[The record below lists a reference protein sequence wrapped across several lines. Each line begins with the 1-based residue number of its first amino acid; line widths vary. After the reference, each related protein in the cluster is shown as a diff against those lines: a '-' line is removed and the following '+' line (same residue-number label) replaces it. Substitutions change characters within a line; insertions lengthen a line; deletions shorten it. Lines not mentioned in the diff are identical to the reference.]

1 MRVAPSLA
9 GLVLAAAMGAE
20 ACGGS
25 GYQFVQ
31 NEDLGVYAKV
41 PDGWT
46 VYDESD
52 LFPDDSDQQL
62 ERRRESSWMR
72 TFDASDEPSVE
83 GSQSPGESDPTGVVQ
98 VQRLTADVREQM
110 SLSAMRGL
118 GNPMNDPVA
127 ASRQSDQVEV
137 LLDEPAE
144 FEGGYHGVHTVFAV
158 APEPEGDAVVID
170 RTVLLDS
177 ASTTLFMFQ
186 VACEE
191 QCYLDTHHD
200 EITEI
205 VESWTIQEGDR

>member
-1 MRVAPSLA
+1 MRVAAP
-9 GLVLAAAMGAE
+9 LVGVVVAVALGAE

-46 VYDESD
+46 IYDEAD
-52 LFPDDSDQQL
+52 LFPEDSEEQL
-62 ERRRESSWMR
+62 ERRRSSSWLR
-72 TFDASDEPSVE
+72 TFDASDDPSVE
-83 GSQSPGESDPTGVVQ
+83 GSQSPGESEPTGVVQ
-98 VQRLTADVREQM
+98 VQRLTAEVREQM

-127 ASRQSDQVEV
+127 ASRQSDEVEV
-137 LLDEPAE
+137 LVDEPVE
-144 FEGGYHGVHTVFAV
+144 FDGGYHGVHTVFAV
-158 APEPEGDAVVID
+158 AREPGADLVVID

-177 ASTTLFMFQ
+177 ASSTMFMFQ

-205 VESWTIQEGDR
+205 VDSWTIQEGDS

>member
-1 MRVAPSLA
+1 MRVAPP
-9 GLVLAAAMGAE
+9 LVGSVVAAALGVG

-46 VYDESD
+46 VYDEAD
-52 LFPDDSDQQL
+52 LFPDESDEQL
-62 ERRRESSWMR
+62 ERRRASSWLR
-72 TFDASDEPSVE
+72 TFDASDDPSVE
-83 GSQSPGESDPTGVVQ
+83 DSQSPGESEPTGVVQ
-98 VQRLTADVREQM
+98 VQQLTAEMREQM

-127 ASRQSDQVEV
+127 ASRQSEEV
-137 LLDEPAE
+137 DVLVDEPVE
-144 FEGGYHGVHTVFAV
+144 FDGGYHGVHTVFAV
-158 APEPEGDAVVID
+158 APEPGADLVVID

-177 ASTTLFMFQ
+177 ASTTMFMFQ

-191 QCYLDTHHD
+191 RCYLDTHHD
-200 EITEI
+200 EITET
-205 VESWTIQEGDR
+205 VDSWTIQEGDS